1 MKWANDFSTVRM
13 QELIINSSIG
23 TSKILVGESRLKV
36 GNYLPKGKKLAIITD
51 SNVRELYGNDFPEGE
66 IIVIGQGESFKT
78 IDTVYKIMDRL
89 VELEFDRSSYIL
101 AIGGGIVCDV
111 AGFVASIFMRGI
123 SFGFISSTLL
133 SQVDA
138 SVGGKNGV
146 NFEGFKNMVGCFNL
160 PEFVICDMEM
170 LKTLKRDEVLC
181 GLGEIVKH
189 GAIADEAL
197 FCFIEK
203 NAEKVSQMDSA
214 TLQRFVYDSAVIK
227 SKIVNQDA
235 REKGERRKLNF
246 GHTFGHAVEKV
257 SKIPHGMAVSIGM
270 VAAAELSVRKGLLQR
285 TEADRL
291 IALLRSLGMPIKLDI
306 DKEAALGA
314 LKRDKKREGDILNF
328 VLLTSIGNATVEE
341 IHINDLK
348 AIVDDLCSNPE

>member
-1 MKWANDFSTVRM
+1 M
-13 QELIINSSIG
+13 QELIINSTIG
-23 TSKILVGESRLKV
+23 SSKILVGESRLNVSK
-36 GNYLPKGKKLAIITD
+36 YLPTGKKLAIITD
-51 SNVRELYGNDFPEGE
+51 SNVRELYGKDFPQGE
-66 IIVIGQGESFKT
+66 IIEIGQGEEIKT
-78 IDTVYKIMDRL
+78 IDTVYKILGRL

-101 AIGGGIVCDV
+101 AIGGGIVCDI

-170 LKTLKRDEVLC
+170 LKTLRREEILC

-189 GAIADEAL
+189 GAIADKDL
-197 FCFIEK
+197 FEFIEA
-203 NAEKVSQMDSA
+203 NAEKVAHLDSD
-214 TLQRFVYDSAVIK
+214 TLQRFVFDSAVIK
-227 SKIVNQDA
+227 SNIVNQDA

-257 SKIPHGMAVSIGM
+257 TKIPHGMAVSIGM
-270 VAAAELSVRKGLLQR
+270 VAAAELSVKKGLLKR
-285 TEADRL
+285 EDADRL
-291 IALLRSLGMPIKLDI
+291 LKLLEALEMPTKLEL

-328 VLLTSIGNATVEE
+328 VLLTSIGSATVEE
-341 IHINDLK
+341 ININDLK
-348 AIVDDLCSNPE
+348 DIVDDLCSDPK